1 MIKSLDLLSRN
12 NKNNSINLNNLN
24 NFKKSYRINRPITQR
39 HSTHAFKPNN
49 MYIPTP
55 PPEKIIRIP
64 PNYRFKRNF
73 VFSSVGDNTNFDN
86 LYISK
91 NMHYDIYVIYYGN
104 NINRFNRYKSKVK
117 YIEKRKGS
125 KFQNLLY
132 FLKKFPKILELY
144 DYFFI
149 LDDDIIMNVQD
160 INNMFYLADVYNLTI
175 CSPSFKRESKISHS
189 ITINKPRAL
198 LTYTNFVEVNTPL
211 FNRESL
217 KKLLPYLD
225 PKLIGWGI
233 DFLYM
238 WCNRFNI
245 NNKYAIIHAVSCI
258 NPQEIHKNNKRE
270 LYLISNSTKR
280 KKIWEDYAKKIGCP
294 AYPKSIEYNT
304 LY

>member
-12 NKNNSINLNNLN
+12 NI
-24 NFKKSYRINRPITQR
+24 KKSYRINRPITQR

-73 VFSSVGDNTNFDN
+73 VFSSVGDNTNFDK
-86 LYISK
+86 LYFGN
-91 NMHYDIYVIYYGN
+91 NMHYDIYAIYYGN
-104 NINRFNRYKSKVK
+104 NINRFNRYKSRVK

-132 FLKKFPKILELY
+132 ILRKFPKILDMY

-149 LDDDIIMNVQD
+149 LDDDILMNVED
-160 INNMFYLADVYNLTI
+160 INNMFYLADVNNLTI
-175 CSPSFKRESKISHS
+175 CAPSFKPESKISHT
-189 ITINKPRAL
+189 ITRNKSRAL
-198 LTYTNFVEVNTPL
+198 LTYTNFIEVNTPL

-225 PKLIGWGI
+225 DKLIGWGI
-233 DFLYM
+233 DYLYM
-238 WCNRFNI
+238 WCNRFNK

-294 AYPKSIEYNT
+294 PYPKTIEYNT